1 MGVLQDRAGDLT
13 SYRFTVAA
21 EHAGERLDVYLS
33 RVVPDLS
40 RSYAKKL
47 IDDGRVL
54 VEGQAA
60 GPARRLR
67 GGEDVTLAIPPPQP
81 TVACPEM
88 LPLDLVYEDPDLV
101 VVNKA
106 RGMVVHPAAGHYQ
119 GTLVN
124 ALLYHCPDLAAIN
137 DTVRPGIVHRLDKD
151 TTGLLVVAK
160 NQLAQ
165 RELAARIKERLVTR
179 RYLALVHGIPR
190 PQSGEVNLPVGRH
203 PVHRQRMAVVARGGR
218 PAVTRYAVEEALDR
232 FALVRAELCTGRTHQ
247 VRVHLAHL
255 GHPVVGD
262 AVYGGRAGTLGMEG
276 QALHAAFLGF
286 AHPRTG
292 VWLEFQAPL
301 PGDFQRAL
309 AILRARCLRQ
319 R

>member
-1 MGVLQDRAGDLT
+1 MGVLQDRAEDLT
-13 SYRFTVAA
+13 SHRFTVAS

-33 RVVPDLS
+33 RVVPDLT

-54 VEGQAA
+54 VVGQVAE
-60 GPARRLR
+60 PSRRLR
-67 GGEDVTLAIPPPQP
+67 AGEDVMITIPPPQP
-81 TVACPEM
+81 ATACPEM

-160 NQLAQ
+160 NQLSQ
-165 RELAARIKERLVTR
+165 RELATRIKERSVTR

-190 PQSGEVNLPVGRH
+190 PGSGEVNLPVGRH

-218 PAVTRYAVEEALDR
+218 PAVTRFAVEEMLGR
-232 FALVRAELCTGRTHQ
+232 FALVRVELSTGRTHQ

-255 GHPVVGD
+255 GHPVVAD
-262 AVYGGRAGTLGMEG
+262 TVYGGRAGTLGMEG

-292 VWLEFQAPL
+292 AWLEFQAPL

-309 AILRARCLRQ
+309 DILRARCLKQ

>member
-1 MGVLQDRAGDLT
+1 MN
-13 SYRFTVAA
+13 SHCFTVAA
-21 EHAGERLDVYLS
+21 EHACKRLDVYLS
-33 RVVPDLS
+33 RVVPGLT

-47 IDDGRVL
+47 INDGRVL
-54 VEGQAA
+54 VEGQVSE
-60 GPARRLR
+60 PARRLR
-67 GGEDVTLAIPPPQP
+67 AGEEVTVVIPPPQP
-81 TVACPEM
+81 APALPEM
-88 LPLDLVYEDPDLV
+88 LPLDLVYEDADLV

-106 RGMVVHPAAGHYQ
+106 RGMVVHPAAGHDR

-124 ALLYHCPDLAAIN
+124 ALLYHCPDLAGIN

-160 NQLAQ
+160 TQLAQ
-165 RELAARIKERLVTR
+165 QQLAAQIKDRSVTR

-190 PQSGEVNLPVGRH
+190 CRSGEVDLPVGRH

-218 PAVTRYAVEEALDR
+218 PAVTRYAVEEALGR
-232 FALVRAELCTGRTHQ
+232 FALVQAELLTGRTHQ

-255 GHPVVGD
+255 GHPVVAD
-262 AVYGGRAGTLGMEG
+262 AGYGGRAGTLGMEG
-276 QALHAAFLGF
+276 QALHAAFLGL

-301 PGDFQRAL
+301 PRDFQRAL
-309 AILRARCLRQ
+309 SILRARCLRQ